1 MARDEGVSHSAS
13 ASTGSRGLV
22 SELVQQIRRLIT
34 QLGQLLDDH
43 RALGSVYVGATFLY
57 CSSSFFMYPS
67 TGRLTPF
74 HLIAIQ
80 NLVLVSCGV
89 ALPRFL
95 RQRLTDWYAWY
106 LRLMLYSYVALVAT
120 GFRFALPY
128 FPHSRVVPIIV
139 FVVLPL
145 GSWIWIERRLVPSWH
160 VRLGVRSTSSHVV

>member
-1 MARDEGVSHSAS
+1 MTTIH
-13 ASTGSRGLV
+13 
-22 SELVQQIRRLIT
+22 LIGCVAAIVAGAIVVLRPKGT
-34 QLGQLLDDH
+34 AAH

-57 CSSSFFMYPS
+57 CGSSFFIYPS

-80 NLVLVSCGV
+80 NLVLVSFGV

-95 RQRLTDWYAWY
+95 RQRFTDWYAWH
-106 LRLMLYSYVALVAT
+106 LRLMLYSYIALVAT

-128 FPHSRVVPIIV
+128 FPHSRVVPIVV

-145 GSWIWIERRLVPSWH
+145 GSWMWIERRLVPSWH
-160 VRLGVRSTSSHVV
+160 VRLGGRSTRARVV